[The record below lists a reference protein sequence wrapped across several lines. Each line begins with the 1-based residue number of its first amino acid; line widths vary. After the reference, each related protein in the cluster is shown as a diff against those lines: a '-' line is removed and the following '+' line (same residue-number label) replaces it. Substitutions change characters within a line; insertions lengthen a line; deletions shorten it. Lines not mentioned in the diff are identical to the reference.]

1 MEINV
6 GRVLDALPAMVWTAL
21 PDGSIDYVNGA
32 WSDYTGVRPGKID
45 KWEWRALVDPD
56 DLPGLVERW
65 QSILASS
72 RPGEI
77 EARLRRY
84 DGEYRWFLV
93 RVSPLRDKSGDL
105 VKWCGVNI
113 DIDNRKLAEQAIT
126 RSERDLKLMID
137 TIPVL
142 AWSADPDGK
151 AQFLSQYYL
160 NYVGFSAEEARERGW
175 TGAVHPE
182 DAAKLEAVWL
192 ATLASGTRGECELR
206 MRRYDGQYRWFLFRV
221 DPLRDDAG
229 TIVKWYG
236 VHIGIEFRKQALEKL
251 RRSEAFL
258 AEGQHLAR
266 MGNLS
271 WHVAKG
277 EIVWSEPLYRIFEFE
292 PDSVVTLDLI
302 ASRVHPED
310 IPLMEDMLEA
320 AERGESHFEYQ
331 HRIVLPDQSVKHL
344 HVVAHRIEDRSGQ
357 TEYIGAV
364 LDITQRRHSE
374 DALEKVRSELA
385 KVTRIMSLGVLT
397 ASIAHEVNQPLSGII
412 TNASTCLRM
421 LATDPPNI
429 EIAKETAR
437 RTIRDGN
444 RAADVVGRLRALF
457 SKRTAMIE
465 RLDLNEAVREVI
477 ALASGEFQRNC
488 VVLCTELACG
498 LPFVAGDRIQLQQVV
513 MNLLRNAADAMSGVT
528 DRQRR
533 LQVRTEV
540 DTDNCV
546 RLSVQDAGAGFGTD
560 SLERLFEPFYTTK
573 SDGMGIGLSVSRSII
588 ECHNGRL
595 WALSNDGPGATFS
608 FAIPVYSGDEVPL
621 PEISVSRAPDGS
633 AHNAG
638 GFHDQRVSARISCR

>member
-1 MEINV
+1 MEINL

-32 WSDYTGVRPGKID
+32 WSDFTGVRLGKICS
-45 KWEWRALVDPD
+45 WEWRALVKPD
-56 DLPGLVERW
+56 DLPRLVERW
-65 QSILASS
+65 QSILASGE
-72 RPGEI
+72 PGEM
-77 EARLRRY
+77 EARLRRL

-105 VKWCGVNI
+105 VKWYGVNI

-126 RSERDLKLMID
+126 ESERDLKLMID

-151 AQFLSQYYL
+151 AEFLSQYYL
-160 NYVGFSAEEARERGW
+160 NYVGFSAEEARDRGW
-175 TGAVHPE
+175 TGAVHPD
-182 DAAKLEAVWL
+182 DATKLEVAWQ
-192 ATLASGTRGECELR
+192 ATIASGSSGECEVR
-206 MRRYDGQYRWFLFRV
+206 MRRFDGQYRWFLFRV
-221 DPLRDDAG
+221 DPSRDETG
-229 TIVKWYG
+229 NVIKWYG
-236 VHIGIEFRKQALEKL
+236 VYIGIEFRKQALEKL

-266 MGNLS
+266 MGNFS

-310 IPLMEDMLEA
+310 IPLMADMLEA
-320 AERGESHFEYQ
+320 AERGDGHFEYQ
-331 HRIVLPDQSVKHL
+331 LRIVLPDQSVKHL
-344 HVVAHRIEDRSGQ
+344 HVVAHRIEDRGGQ

-364 LDITQRRHSE
+364 LDITRHRLSE

-385 KVTRIMSLGVLT
+385 KVTRIMSLSVLT

-421 LATDPPNI
+421 LAADPPNI
-429 EIAKETAR
+429 EIATETAR

-477 ALASGEFQRNC
+477 ALASGELQRDG

-513 MNLLRNAADAMSGVT
+513 MNLVRNAADAMSAVT

-533 LQVRTEV
+533 LQIRTEL
-540 DTDNCV
+540 DNDNCV
-546 RLSVQDAGAGFGTD
+546 RLSVQDAGTGFGPNC
-560 SLERLFEPFYTTK
+560 LERLFEPFYTTK
-573 SDGMGIGLSVSRSII
+573 NDGMGIGLSVSRSII

-608 FAIPVYSGDEVPL
+608 FAIPVYSGDEALL

-638 GFHDQRVSARISCR
+638 GFHDQRVSARHSCR